1 MFGRINPKINR
12 LILRTVK
19 SEHFKVGK
27 LFIINNNRIEREY
40 ASKFNFKLCLI
51 MNDFCTRKL
60 CKIDICIFFK
70 AFKKYENIFY
80 EGIGEESESTMT
92 QSQIE
97 AFKNNLNN
105 NCDNLLK
112 TEFSDKDFKSNI
124 QCDIDL
130 ENMTYNIQSLEVGVK
145 ETGIKLV
152 DNIRININR
161 ESQEVI
167 SKEEVIGNS
176 EEIKKYLQET
186 FNIPIEKIK
195 LYSMNK

>member
-1 MFGRINPKINR
+1 MKKYIKFVLGLILVSVMINPIIKFFTGGEQEVINA
-12 LILRTVK
+12 I
-19 SEHFKVGK
+19 
-27 LFIINNNRIEREY
+27 
-40 ASKFNFKLCLI
+40 
-51 MNDFCTRKL
+51 
-60 CKIDICIFFK
+60 
-70 AFKKYENIFY
+70 KKYENIFH
-80 EGIGEESESTMT
+80 EGIGEESETAMT